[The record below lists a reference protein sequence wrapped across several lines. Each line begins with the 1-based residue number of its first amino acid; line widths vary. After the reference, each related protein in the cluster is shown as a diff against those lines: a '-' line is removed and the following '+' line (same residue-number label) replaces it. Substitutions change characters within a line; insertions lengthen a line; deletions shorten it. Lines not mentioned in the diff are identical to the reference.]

1 MAHLHDSG
9 YKYLFSH
16 AELVQEL
23 LEAFAPPGVS
33 ALLDYTTLR
42 LENGNYVTPAMQ
54 PRADDIVWSVELQ
67 GQRIYLYLLLEF
79 QSTPDDSMP
88 ARMLQ
93 YVAALYD
100 HLLRSK
106 AVDIADGLPPVLP
119 IVLYNGDARW
129 RQSSELYDLIRVHPQ
144 VLKAFQPRLKFW
156 LLDQGAFAASD
167 LEAMHRVVAAI
178 FCFEHTP
185 DTAAAKQAIRNLAD
199 AVAQSPF
206 KQRIDRVVARWIK
219 YRLQRK
225 MPGLTVPD
233 AEELTKGME
242 MLETNIDRWEA
253 QAIAKGVQQG
263 MLQGMQQGMQ
273 QGIQKGMQKGIQQ
286 GMQQGEALLLQRLL
300 TRRFGVLSA
309 TQLASIAAATPA
321 QLETWGDCVLDAKSL
336 DEVFGDTRH

>member
-42 LENGNYVTPAMQ
+42 LENGNYVTPAMT
-54 PRADDIVWSVELQ
+54 PRADDLVWSVELQ
-67 GQRIYLYLLLEF
+67 GSRIYLYLLLEF
-79 QSTPDDSMP
+79 QSTPDDTMP

-106 AVDIADGLPPVLP
+106 AVNAAEGLPPVLP

-156 LLDQGAFAASD
+156 LLDEGAFPAAE
-167 LEAMHRVVAAI
+167 LEDMQRVVAAI
-178 FCFEHTP
+178 FRFEHTP
-185 DTAAAKQAIRNLAD
+185 DSAAAKQAIRCLAQ
-199 AVAQSPF
+199 AIAQSPF
-206 KQRIDRVVARWIK
+206 KQRIDRVVTRWIK
-219 YRLQRK
+219 HRLQNK
-225 MPGLTVPD
+225 MPGLAVPD

-242 MLETNIDRWEA
+242 MLETNSDRWEA
-253 QAIAKGVQQG
+253 QAIAKGMEQG
-263 MLQGMQQGMQ
+263 ML
-273 QGIQKGMQKGIQQ
+273 Q

-300 TRRFGVLSA
+300 TRRFGALSA
-309 TQLASIAAATPA
+309 TQLAHIAAATPV
-321 QLETWGDCVLDAKSL
+321 QLETWGDRVLEATSL
-336 DEVFGDTRH
+336 DEVFGETRH